1 MSREDTYT
9 YSFAI
14 RTNDN
19 AKRLAKRME
28 QEVGFEWDETPDL
41 CDLWRMYK
49 FSADLEESHSKMIHG
64 NIATRSG
71 VPDLNGDAKTLFMD
85 EVTEANNR
93 LKEITEEW
101 CQIKWKM
108 RDITNKLAQ
117 NQSKKD
123 EEQREAERAVIQ
135 RQKEIEKLRKAARL
149 GF

>member
-9 YSFAI
+9 DSCAI
-14 RTNDN
+14 SSNAQ
-19 AKRLAKRME
+19 AKRLAERME
-28 QEVGFEWDETPDL
+28 REVGFDWDESPDL

-49 FSADLEESHSKMIHG
+49 FSADLEEAHSKMIHG

-85 EVTEANNR
+85 EITEANNR

-108 RDITNKLAQ
+108 DDITNKLAK

-123 EEQREAERAVIQ
+123 EEKREVERAEYQ
-135 RQKEIEKLRKAARL
+135 RQKEIQKLLKAARL